1 MLYKAQDNAATSG
14 KKTIIRR
21 VSILYKTPFLNYLK
35 FYFVINIFYIFN
47 FITKNIIQ
55 YYYSIFLFNCGLIKK
70 L

>member
-35 FYFVINIFYIFN
+35 FYFVIKLN
-47 FITKNIIQ
+47 FKID
-55 YYYSIFLFNCGLIKK
+55 L
-70 L
+70 